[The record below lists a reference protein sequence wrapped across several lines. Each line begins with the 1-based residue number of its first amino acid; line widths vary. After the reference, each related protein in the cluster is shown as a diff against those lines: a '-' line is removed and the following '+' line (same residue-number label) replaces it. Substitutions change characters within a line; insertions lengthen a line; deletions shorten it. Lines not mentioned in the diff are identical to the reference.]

1 MEPLILKKL
10 ELKPIDAFYF
20 KQEEP
25 IQSCMM
31 ALRDII
37 LKEDQNITTQLK
49 YGLPF
54 FCYKEKMM
62 CYLWYHKKYKQP
74 YIGFVEGHR
83 FEETYLLQEKRKRMK
98 IMLINP
104 EEDLPINNLNHMI
117 KQAVDLYRNGN
128 IKVKE

>member
-1 MEPLILKKL
+1 M
-10 ELKPIDAFYF
+10 KPIDAFYL

-31 ALRDII
+31 ALRAII
-37 LKEDQNITTQLK
+37 LKQDQNITTQLK

-54 FCYKEKMM
+54 FCYKDKMF
-62 CYLWYHKKYKQP
+62 CYLWYHNKYRKP

-98 IMLINP
+98 IMLINSD
-104 EEDLPINNLNHMI
+104 EDLPIQNLNHI
-117 KQAVDLYRNGN
+117 LKQALDLYRNG
-128 IKVKE
+128 IIRVKE